1 MKRLGSLILAGFGW
15 VALCAS
21 CSTDRVYLRSG
32 EVWEGAIFDERPTEY
47 SFVPSSGGP
56 LRRIPR
62 DAVKFVV
69 YANPAKADKALG
81 LSVARGSC
89 APAAPCAVR
98 VLPGEGLGAATLEAA
113 RNARSSVWISGYA
126 FSSELEGPIGA
137 FYAVLAAKVKEGAEV
152 VLLAEYGQGT
162 PPSVK
167 QNTRNFVTEMARYGM
182 KVYLLGERKVLHKKL
197 VIVDGKIVFLGSS
210 NLTTAGTVYNQ
221 DLNLRVENP
230 EFVRQVIADYARN
243 RERAVPLEKWE
254 DESDREEE

>member
-1 MKRLGSLILAGFGW
+1 MKQPRLPMLAGFWWAASFAGM
-15 VALCAS
+15 CAAS
-21 CSTDRVYLRSG
+21 QTDQVYLRDG
-32 EVWEGAIFDERPTEY
+32 QLWTGIIFDEKPSEY

-69 YANPAKADKALG
+69 YADPAKADKALG
-81 LSVARGSC
+81 LSVARGRCKLS
-89 APAAPCAVR
+89 APCAVQ
-98 VLPGEGLGAATLEAA
+98 VLTGEGLGEAVLAAA
-113 RNARSSVWISGYA
+113 RNAQSNVWVSGYA

-137 FYAVLAAKVKEGAEV
+137 FYAVLAAKVKQGVEV
-152 VLLAEYGQGT
+152 VIIAEYGQGT

-210 NLTTAGTVYNQ
+210 NLSTAGTVYNQ

-230 EFVRQVIADYARN
+230 DFVRQVIADSKQN
-243 RERAVPLEKWE
+243 LDRATSLEKWK
-254 DESDREEE
+254 D